1 MPQLLILSPFS
12 LMTLTK
18 YMYLNWI
25 LVLLGVFLLA
35 MALKFISDR
44 ILLIV
49 DKTENLFVSHIS
61 K

>member
-1 MPQLLILSPFS
+1 
-12 LMTLTK
+12 
-18 YMYLNWI
+18 MYLNWI

-49 DKTENLFVSHIS
+49 DKTENLFESHIS